1 MGKYR
6 LYSLKSVNRNVGN
19 DYDYVAERVVARFDL
34 SKKLRV
40 PELKDKVHFLLLFWK
55 KNKRKFKKY
64 KTKSAIGRLLE
75 LDHASVI
82 HYAGTDLKFEG
93 RRKKSNF
100 FNENNKELAS
110 YIWDLCCPEMK
121 ERNEWFINSVKQ
133 KDGTS
138 SDISDL
144 HD

>member
-6 LYSLKSVNRNVGN
+6 LFKLISVNRNVGN
-19 DYDYVAERVVARFDL
+19 DYDYVVEKIVLRYNL
-34 SKKLRV
+34 SKKNRV
-40 PELKDKVHFLLLFWK
+40 QELKDKVHFLLLFWK
-55 KNKRKFKKY
+55 KNKKMFKKY
-64 KTKSAIGRLLE
+64 RTQSAIGKLLE
-75 LDHASVI
+75 IDHASVI

-110 YIWDLCCPEMK
+110 YIWDLCCLEMK

-138 SDISDL
+138 SDISNL
-144 HD
+144 HY